1 MKIAN
6 LHDKL
11 DDELND
17 EPDDEPDDEL
27 DDKPDEPNDVPDEPD
42 DVRDDM
48 PDDKRCRMLSICI
61 FQFSILSFQ
70 SDLCEEG
77 RRLFSN
83 PQAQGCWT

>member
-6 LHDKL
+6 LQDKR
-11 DDELND
+11 
-17 EPDDEPDDEL
+17 
-27 DDKPDEPNDVPDEPD
+27 DDKPDNKLMDKLNDEPNDVPDDEPV

-70 SDLCEEG
+70 SDLYEEG
-77 RRLFSN
+77 GRLFSN